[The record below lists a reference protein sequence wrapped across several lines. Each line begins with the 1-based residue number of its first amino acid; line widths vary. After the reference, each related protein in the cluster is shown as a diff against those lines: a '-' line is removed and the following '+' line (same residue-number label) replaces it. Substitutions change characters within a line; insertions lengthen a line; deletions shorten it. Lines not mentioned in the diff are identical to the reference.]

1 MCDCSLFFLSL
12 IIGLYFFFYTSYRVV
27 FRSGEGVTS
36 AASTS
41 QVPTSHLPVQASQKS
56 LSFYSLMLVSARKI
70 DAPKGGRCCRYSG
83 CCGTCMPQRGGASLE
98 NLSALLGSL
107 LEINCADEYK
117 MFDEFY
123 LMIFSFSFTTHAHRH
138 ALFTQSTLCHT
149 CCFVSSATV
158 CGYSIKRFW
167 KVLLPHVFFC
177 QLVLQAWQML
187 LLNIGNS
194 SKKNSPDQM
203 LQINYWS
210 HKLFSLEIFK
220 CFYCSSHC

>member
-1 MCDCSLFFLSL
+1 MPSVNFFPPHIIRCWDNKNVWLLSVLFKFNYR
-12 IIGLYFFFYTSYRVV
+12 IIYFFYTSYRVV

-83 CCGTCMPQRGGASLE
+83 CCGTCMPYRGGASLE

-138 ALFTQSTLCHT
+138 ALFTQSTLCHI

-167 KVLLPHVFFC
+167 KVLPPHVFF
-177 QLVLQAWQML
+177 V
-187 LLNIGNS
+187 S
-194 SKKNSPDQM
+194 SCYRLGRCFYST
-203 LQINYWS
+203 
-210 HKLFSLEIFK
+210 LEIHLRKIVRTK
-220 CFYCSSHC
+220 CFK